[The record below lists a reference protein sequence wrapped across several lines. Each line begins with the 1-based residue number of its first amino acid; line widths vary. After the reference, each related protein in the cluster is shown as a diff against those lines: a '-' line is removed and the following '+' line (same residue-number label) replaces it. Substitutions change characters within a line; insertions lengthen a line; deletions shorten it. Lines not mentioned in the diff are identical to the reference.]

1 MMPDAAY
8 DLDRNPIHKRSSW
21 ITSRW
26 GVKGTVR
33 TIATYLNEEM
43 MYSSHLAIVSAK
55 TAIRSKYKYCYMDAM
70 HTDNSSSERNTLD
83 YS

>member
-1 MMPDAAY
+1 MRRTISIAIPY
-8 DLDRNPIHKRSSW
+8 
-21 ITSRW
+21 TSAHHGRW